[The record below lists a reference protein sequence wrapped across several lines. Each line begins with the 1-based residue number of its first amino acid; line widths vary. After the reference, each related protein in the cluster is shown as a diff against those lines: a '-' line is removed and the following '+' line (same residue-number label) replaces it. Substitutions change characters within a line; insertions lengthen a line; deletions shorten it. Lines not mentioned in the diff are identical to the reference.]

1 MKKTIPFTVDQTVHV
16 NKTTSADTKL
26 EENIQKRPPGGKG
39 PRLGEKDDNEVI
51 KGKRQSWRQESC
63 ASMSVDRRTR
73 GNMKSGSDLKV
84 CEGNGVSKRRLKTK
98 KRGFRGL

>member
-51 KGKRQSWRQESC
+51 KGKEAVLASGKLCIHERRPTYPRQYEVRVGPES
-63 ASMSVDRRTR
+63 
-73 GNMKSGSDLKV
+73 L
-84 CEGNGVSKRRLKTK
+84 
-98 KRGFRGL
+98 